1 MNWQISR
8 RTMLR
13 GLGAAV
19 SLPLLDVMSTPSL
32 HAADNE
38 RPPIRLAYLYIPN
51 GVAEGAWQPQEVD
64 DRGRLVKLNR
74 WMSSLEPFR
83 DDLTVFRNLWTPRGN
98 GHIAGT
104 ATWLTGGFFDG
115 EKLDAGGASVD
126 QIAARHFQG
135 QTLLPSLELSSRGEG
150 MFTSSLPRNS
160 ISWVDAV
167 TPAPR
172 DTEPRAVFDRMFRAG
187 QSGLGSRSVTDLVL
201 EDAKRLKRRVSGDD
215 QKTIAEYL
223 DSVHAIE
230 KRIAFA
236 EKHQLRASQTPGLLD
251 SLVRPNQ
258 GVPDDHGEYI
268 RTMLDMIALAF
279 WADATRVCTFMMD
292 HGQSNRYFNFI
303 DGVNG
308 TWHALSHWKN
318 ISGTTEDDDGK
329 TSWSSRDEK
338 RMMYNRVTH
347 WHTEQTAY
355 LLGRLKSI
363 KNQHGSLLDQ
373 TMVVYG
379 SSLSDGHEHAEKNL
393 PVLLAGG
400 GSTITQGRRLGDR
413 NDTSMSDLHLAMLQH
428 LGIPMEQFAESRS
441 PLVLA

>member
-1 MNWQISR
+1 
-8 RTMLR
+8 MLR

-19 SLPLLDVMSTPSL
+19 SLPLLDVMSASSL
-32 HAADNE
+32 RAADDE
-38 RPPIRLAYLYIPN
+38 RPPMRLAYLYIPN

-64 DRGRLVKLNR
+64 NRGRLVKLNR
-74 WMSSLEPFR
+74 WMSSLEPYR
-83 DDLTVFRNLWTPRGN
+83 DELTVFRNLWTPRGN

-126 QIAARHFQG
+126 QIAARHFQD

-150 MFTSSLPRNS
+150 IFTSSLPRNS
-160 ISWVDAV
+160 ISWVDSV

-172 DTEPRAVFDRMFRAG
+172 DVEPRAVFDRMFRAG
-187 QSGLGSRSVTDLVL
+187 KSGLGSCSVTDLVL
-201 EDAKRLKRRVSGDD
+201 EDARRMRRRVSSDD
-215 QKTIAEYL
+215 RRKIDEYL
-223 DSVHAIE
+223 ESVRAIE
-230 KRIAFA
+230 RRIAFA
-236 EKHQLRASQTPGLLD
+236 EEQKLRARQTPGLLD
-251 SLVRPNQ
+251 SLVRPAD
-258 GVPDDHGEYI
+258 GVPDDHGEYM
-268 RTMLDMIALAF
+268 RTMMDMIALAF

-308 TWHALSHWKN
+308 TWHALSHWKD
-318 ISGTTEDDDGK
+318 ISGKTEDDDGK

-338 RMMYNRVTH
+338 RMMYNRVTQ
-347 WHTEQTAY
+347 WHTEQAAY

-363 KNQHGSLLDQ
+363 KNQYGSLLDQ

-400 GSTITQGRRLGDR
+400 KSTITQGRRLGDR
-413 NDTSMSDLHLAMLQH
+413 KDTSMSDLHLAMLQH
-428 LGIPMEQFAESRS
+428 LGIPMKQFAESRS

>member
-1 MNWQISR
+1 MNWHISR

-19 SLPLLDVMSTPSL
+19 SLPLLDVMSARASE
-32 HAADNE
+32 DE
-38 RPPIRLAYLYIPN
+38 RPPMRLAYLYIPN

-64 DRGRLVKLNR
+64 NRGRLVKLNR
-74 WMSSLEPFR
+74 WMSSLEPYR
-83 DDLTVFRNLWTPRGN
+83 DELTVFRNLWTPRGN

-126 QIAARHFQG
+126 QIAARHFQD

-150 MFTSSLPRNS
+150 IFTSSLPRNS
-160 ISWVDAV
+160 ISWVDSV

-172 DTEPRAVFDRMFRAG
+172 DVEPRAVFDRMFRAG
-187 QSGLGSRSVTDLVL
+187 KSGLGSRSVTDLVL
-201 EDAKRLKRRVSGDD
+201 EDARRMRRRVSSDD
-215 QKTIAEYL
+215 RRKIDEYL
-223 DSVHAIE
+223 ESVRAIE
-230 KRIAFA
+230 RRIAFA
-236 EKHQLRASQTPGLLD
+236 EEQKLRARLTPGLLE
-251 SLVRPNQ
+251 SLVRPAD
-258 GVPDDHGEYI
+258 GVPDDHGEYM
-268 RTMLDMIALAF
+268 RTMMDMIALAF

-308 TWHALSHWKN
+308 TWHALSHWKD
-318 ISGTTEDDDGK
+318 ISGKTEDDDGK

-338 RMMYNRVTH
+338 RMMYNRVTQ
-347 WHTEQTAY
+347 WHTEQAAY

-363 KNQHGSLLDQ
+363 RNQYGSLLDQ

-400 GSTITQGRRLGDR
+400 KSTITQGRRLGDR
-413 NDTSMSDLHLAMLQH
+413 KDTSMSDLHLAMLQH
-428 LGIPMEQFAESRS
+428 LGIPMKQFAESRS
-441 PLVLA
+441 PLVLG